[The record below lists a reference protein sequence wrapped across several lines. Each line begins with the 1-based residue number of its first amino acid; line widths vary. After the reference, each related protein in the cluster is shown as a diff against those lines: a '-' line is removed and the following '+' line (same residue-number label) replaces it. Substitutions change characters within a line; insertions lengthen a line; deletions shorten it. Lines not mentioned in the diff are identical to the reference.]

1 MNYAEKLAYHK
12 IKVEELKIK
21 VEDHKIKVEEY
32 EKNFGIIK
40 PVETLVEKIRL
51 ALIRQ

>member
-12 IKVEELKIK
+12 IKVEEHKIK
-21 VEDHKIKVEEY
+21 VEEHKIKVEEY

-40 PVETLVEKIRL
+40 PVETLEEKIRL